1 MNVDERSPGLST
13 GSDMCLRCTCKKD
26 SENEKGG
33 KQIGSRVFRVLR
45 YLSSLLLFATLEHAP
60 CEEGSCSEDS
70 ASNPKP
76 NGPCSPQGT

>member
-13 GSDMCLRCTCKKD
+13 GSDMCLCCTACTCKKD

-76 NGPCSPQGT
+76 NGPQGT